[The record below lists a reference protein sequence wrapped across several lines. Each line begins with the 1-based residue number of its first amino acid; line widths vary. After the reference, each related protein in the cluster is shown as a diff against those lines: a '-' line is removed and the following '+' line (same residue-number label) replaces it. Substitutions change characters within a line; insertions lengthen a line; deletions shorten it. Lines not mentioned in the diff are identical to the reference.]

1 MNNLNIKIMNLIV
14 YFFVSYFVC
23 VILYSVIARY
33 TIYKGNVY
41 VKLSAIV
48 KEGAVDFGKIFT
60 VILSICGV
68 IIGIN
73 YVRVLWF
80 I

>member
-1 MNNLNIKIMNLIV
+1 
-14 YFFVSYFVC
+14 
-23 VILYSVIARY
+23 LYSVIARY